1 MFFIR
6 YVLSNCCYY
15 VILQLIIFETEI
27 DKSAMIQFS
36 ERATI
41 ISLFTEQIYMDKLSE
56 ITKDSLVL
64 KLFSEQSYVITN

>member
-1 MFFIR
+1 
-6 YVLSNCCYY
+6 
-15 VILQLIIFETEI
+15 
-27 DKSAMIQFS
+27 MIQFS